1 MKAKKWKRKSKPT
14 SFLSYSHHLMIKDK
28 SRKSDE
34 KKKNRDR
41 QFKFQ
46 ESKREGTIK
55 ENNRQP
61 SAAKNRFCDICKEA
75 VKGLIKIHLTRK
87 HFKDQLM
94 KEYQK
99 DVKERVCSLCD
110 KDFKSQGPAALID
123 HIGSFHSK
131 VLDFSPKSKS

>member
-1 MKAKKWKRKSKPT
+1 MQKDKTKKCEEKSKN
-14 SFLSYSHHLMIKDK
+14 M
-28 SRKSDE
+28 
-34 KKKNRDR
+34 DR

-46 ESKREGTIK
+46 ESKREVKIK

-61 SAAKNRFCDICKEA
+61 SAAKDRFCGICKEA

-94 KEYQK
+94 EAYQEA
-99 DVKERVCSLCD
+99 VKNRVCSLCE

-131 VLDFSPKSKS
+131 VLDFAKN